1 MGDISFEPGDGIV
14 TMTPKGKGMHFEL
27 NWNGNDEKYTDV
39 IHCSFD
45 IDDVSLMLENKSK
58 WMNISWE
65 RKTDNWS
72 GPFGTHWWGIWYG
85 TDFLLKQKQD
95 IAFATSQK
103 IPQTGWNEPWG
114 DVFYSAD
121 WWAFDEEIQQPSTCY
136 FHRWSLGQYIDGEAD
151 LQENGD
157 KMLEGSS
164 MMLTL
169 YFRHVEE

>member
-1 MGDISFEPGDGIV
+1 MGIRTEIENGMGDISFEPGDGIV

-72 GPFGTHWWGIWYG
+72 GPFGTHWWGIWYRLPAETEAG
-85 TDFLLKQKQD
+85 HRFCHQPEDSTD
-95 IAFATSQK
+95 
-103 IPQTGWNEPWG
+103 
-114 DVFYSAD
+114 
-121 WWAFDEEIQQPSTCY
+121 
-136 FHRWSLGQYIDGEAD
+136 R
-151 LQENGD
+151 
-157 KMLEGSS
+157 LERAVGG
-164 MMLTL
+164 
-169 YFRHVEE
+169 

>member
-1 MGDISFEPGDGIV
+1 
-14 TMTPKGKGMHFEL
+14 
-27 NWNGNDEKYTDV
+27 
-39 IHCSFD
+39 
-45 IDDVSLMLENKSK
+45 
-58 WMNISWE
+58 MNISWE

-72 GPFGTHWWGIWYG
+72 GPFGTH
-85 TDFLLKQKQD
+85 
-95 IAFATSQK
+95 
-103 IPQTGWNEPWG
+103 
-114 DVFYSAD
+114 

-169 YFRHVEE
+169 YFR